1 MFQVGLLSTFDFIL
15 RLHFRIKS
23 NEEEILNVTIPTLL
37 ATIDDMASENI
48 IDYEKSR
55 LCLVDDGS
63 QDKTWNI
70 ITNYSNK
77 YEKVNGLKLSCNKGH
92 QVALFAGLMESMDN
106 FDATISI
113 DADLQDDPSEILPLY
128 SMIIENKY
136 DLVSGWKKKRND
148 PLTKTIPSKFFNLV
162 TRLFS
167 GIKLNDFNCGIK
179 IYRKE
184 VINSINLYGEMHRYI
199 PLIAKWNG
207 FNKIAEKEVNHNRRK
222 YGVTKFGM
230 ERYIRGFLDLLS
242 VSFVYRFRKRP
253 MHFFGSF
260 GVLSFLLGFIS
271 AGFIIYEKISKL
283 SQNVPLELIRPV
295 TDQPLFYIALLA
307 IIIGIQL
314 FLVGFLSE
322 LIIQI
327 NSDKKGYKIEK
338 TGNAQKK

>member
-1 MFQVGLLSTFDFIL
+1 MNLSIIIPAF
-15 RLHFRIKS
+15 
-23 NEEEILNVTIPTLL
+23 NEEESIKPLVNLIFKNLDKNLEDFEIILI
-37 ATIDDMASENI
+37 
-48 IDYEKSR
+48 
-55 LCLVDDGS
+55 DDGS
-63 QDKTWNI
+63 NDETWDEI
-70 ITNYSNK
+70 VKISNK
-77 YEKVNGLKLSCNKGH
+77 FENIVSIKLLENYGKSDALDAGFKVCKGNY
-92 QVALFAGLMESMDN
+92 VLTM
-106 FDATISI
+106 

-128 SMIIENKY
+128 SMIKENKY

-179 IYRKE
+179 IYKKE

-307 IIIGIQL
+307 IIIGFQL

>member
-1 MFQVGLLSTFDFIL
+1 MNLSIIIPAF
-15 RLHFRIKS
+15 
-23 NEEEILNVTIPTLL
+23 NEEESIKPLVNLIFKNLDKNLEDFEIILI
-37 ATIDDMASENI
+37 
-48 IDYEKSR
+48 
-55 LCLVDDGS
+55 DDGS
-63 QDKTWNI
+63 DDKTWTEI
-70 ITNYSNK
+70 FKISNK
-77 YEKVNGLKLSCNKGH
+77 FENIVSIKLIENYGKSDALDAGFKVCKGNY
-92 QVALFAGLMESMDN
+92 VLTM
-106 FDATISI
+106 

-128 SMIIENKY
+128 SMIKENKY

-307 IIIGIQL
+307 IIIGVQL

>member
-1 MFQVGLLSTFDFIL
+1 MNLSIIIPAF
-15 RLHFRIKS
+15 
-23 NEEEILNVTIPTLL
+23 NEEESIKPLVNLIFENLDKNLEDFEIILI
-37 ATIDDMASENI
+37 
-48 IDYEKSR
+48 
-55 LCLVDDGS
+55 DDGS
-63 QDKTWNI
+63 DDKTWTEI
-70 ITNYSNK
+70 VKISNK
-77 YEKVNGLKLSCNKGH
+77 FENIVSIKLLENYGKSDALDAGFKVCKGNY
-92 QVALFAGLMESMDN
+92 VLTM
-106 FDATISI
+106 

-128 SMIIENKY
+128 SMIKENKY

-307 IIIGIQL
+307 IIIGVQL

>member
-1 MFQVGLLSTFDFIL
+1 MNLSIIIPAF
-15 RLHFRIKS
+15 
-23 NEEEILNVTIPTLL
+23 NEEESITPLVNLIFKNLDKNLEDFEIILI
-37 ATIDDMASENI
+37 
-48 IDYEKSR
+48 
-55 LCLVDDGS
+55 DDGS
-63 QDKTWNI
+63 NDKTWDEI
-70 ITNYSNK
+70 VKISNK
-77 YEKVNGLKLSCNKGH
+77 FENIVSIKLLENYGKSDALDAGFKVCKGNY
-92 QVALFAGLMESMDN
+92 VLTM
-106 FDATISI
+106 

-307 IIIGIQL
+307 IIIGVQL

>member
-1 MFQVGLLSTFDFIL
+1 MNLSIIIPAF
-15 RLHFRIKS
+15 
-23 NEEEILNVTIPTLL
+23 NEEESIKPLVNLIFKNLDKNLDDFEIILI
-37 ATIDDMASENI
+37 
-48 IDYEKSR
+48 
-55 LCLVDDGS
+55 DDGS
-63 QDKTWNI
+63 NDKTWDEI
-70 ITNYSNK
+70 VKISNK
-77 YEKVNGLKLSCNKGH
+77 FENIVSIKLLENYGKSDALDAGFKVCKGNY
-92 QVALFAGLMESMDN
+92 VLTM
-106 FDATISI
+106 

-199 PLIAKWNG
+199 PLIARWNG

-307 IIIGIQL
+307 IIIGVQL

>member
-1 MFQVGLLSTFDFIL
+1 MNLSIIIPAF
-15 RLHFRIKS
+15 
-23 NEEEILNVTIPTLL
+23 NEEESIKPLIDRIFSNIETNLKDFEVILI
-37 ATIDDMASENI
+37 
-48 IDYEKSR
+48 
-55 LCLVDDGS
+55 DDGS
-63 QDKTWNI
+63 DDNTWTEIVKVSHKFKNI
-70 ITNYSNK
+70 VPIKLFENYGKSDALDAGFK
-77 YEKVNGLKLSCNKGH
+77 ICKGNY
-92 QVALFAGLMESMDN
+92 VLTM
-106 FDATISI
+106 

-128 SMIIENKY
+128 SMIKEKNY

-148 PLTKTIPSKFFNLV
+148 PLSKTIPSKFFNLV

-207 FNKIAEKEVNHNRRK
+207 FNKIAEKEVNHNKRK
-222 YGVTKFGM
+222 FGITKFGM

-260 GVLSFLLGFIS
+260 GVIFFLLGFIS
-271 AGFIIYEKISKL
+271 AGIIIYEKVSKL
-283 SQNVPLELIRPV
+283 SKNVPLDLIRPV

-307 IIIGIQL
+307 IIIGVQL

-322 LIIQI
+322 LVIQI

-338 TGNAQKK
+338 TGNVKKK

>member
-1 MFQVGLLSTFDFIL
+1 MNLSIIIPAF
-15 RLHFRIKS
+15 
-23 NEEEILNVTIPTLL
+23 NEEESIKPLVNLIFKNLDKNLEDFEIILI
-37 ATIDDMASENI
+37 
-48 IDYEKSR
+48 
-55 LCLVDDGS
+55 DDGS
-63 QDKTWNI
+63 NDKTWDEI
-70 ITNYSNK
+70 VKISNK
-77 YEKVNGLKLSCNKGH
+77 FENIVSIKLLENYGKSDALDAGFKVCKGNY
-92 QVALFAGLMESMDN
+92 VLTM
-106 FDATISI
+106 

-184 VINSINLYGEMHRYI
+184 VINCINLYGEMHRYI

>member
-1 MFQVGLLSTFDFIL
+1 MNLSIIIPAF
-15 RLHFRIKS
+15 
-23 NEEEILNVTIPTLL
+23 NEEESIKPLVNLIFKSLDKSLEDFEIILI
-37 ATIDDMASENI
+37 
-48 IDYEKSR
+48 
-55 LCLVDDGS
+55 DDGS
-63 QDKTWNI
+63 NDKTWDEI
-70 ITNYSNK
+70 VKISNK
-77 YEKVNGLKLSCNKGH
+77 FENIVPIKLLENYGKSDALDAGFKVCKGNY
-92 QVALFAGLMESMDN
+92 VLTM
-106 FDATISI
+106 

-128 SMIIENKY
+128 SMIIEKKY

-162 TRLFS
+162 TSLFS

-242 VSFVYRFRKRP
+242 VSFVYRFRRRP

-283 SQNVPLELIRPV
+283 SQSVPLELIRPV

-307 IIIGIQL
+307 IIIGVQL

-338 TGNAQKK
+338 TGNVQKK

>member
-1 MFQVGLLSTFDFIL
+1 MNLSIIIPAF
-15 RLHFRIKS
+15 
-23 NEEEILNVTIPTLL
+23 NEEESIKPLVNLIFKSLDKSLEDFEIILI
-37 ATIDDMASENI
+37 
-48 IDYEKSR
+48 
-55 LCLVDDGS
+55 DDGS
-63 QDKTWNI
+63 NDKTWDEI
-70 ITNYSNK
+70 VKISNK
-77 YEKVNGLKLSCNKGH
+77 FENIVPIKLLENYGKSDALDAGFKVCKGNY
-92 QVALFAGLMESMDN
+92 VLTM
-106 FDATISI
+106 

-242 VSFVYRFRKRP
+242 VSFVYRFRRRP

-283 SQNVPLELIRPV
+283 SQSVPLELIRPV

-307 IIIGIQL
+307 IIIGVQL

>member
-1 MFQVGLLSTFDFIL
+1 MNLSIIIPAF
-15 RLHFRIKS
+15 
-23 NEEEILNVTIPTLL
+23 NEEESIKPLVNLIFSNIDKNLKDFEIILI
-37 ATIDDMASENI
+37 
-48 IDYEKSR
+48 
-55 LCLVDDGS
+55 DDGS
-63 QDKTWNI
+63 NDKTWAEIVKVSQKFKNI
-70 ITNYSNK
+70 ISIKLLENYGKSDALDAGFK
-77 YEKVNGLKLSCNKGH
+77 ICKGNY
-92 QVALFAGLMESMDN
+92 VLTM
-106 FDATISI
+106 

-128 SMIIENKY
+128 SMIKENKY

-148 PLTKTIPSKFFNLV
+148 PLSKTIPSKFFNLV

-207 FNKIAEKEVNHNRRK
+207 FNKIAEKEVNHNKRK

-260 GVLSFLLGFIS
+260 GVLFFLLGFIS

-283 SQNVPLELIRPV
+283 SQNIPLDLIRPV

-307 IIIGIQL
+307 IIIGVQL

-322 LIIQI
+322 LVIQI

>member
-1 MFQVGLLSTFDFIL
+1 MNLSIIIPAF
-15 RLHFRIKS
+15 
-23 NEEEILNVTIPTLL
+23 NEEESIIPLVNLIFKNLDKNLEDFEIILI
-37 ATIDDMASENI
+37 
-48 IDYEKSR
+48 
-55 LCLVDDGS
+55 DDGS
-63 QDKTWNI
+63 NDKTWDEI
-70 ITNYSNK
+70 VKISNK
-77 YEKVNGLKLSCNKGH
+77 FENIVSIKLLENYGKSDALDAGFKVCKGNY
-92 QVALFAGLMESMDN
+92 VLTM
-106 FDATISI
+106 

-260 GVLSFLLGFIS
+260 GVLSFILGFIS

-307 IIIGIQL
+307 IIIGVQL

>member
-1 MFQVGLLSTFDFIL
+1 MNLSIIIPAF
-15 RLHFRIKS
+15 
-23 NEEEILNVTIPTLL
+23 NEEESIKPLVNLIFKNLDKNLEDFEIILI
-37 ATIDDMASENI
+37 
-48 IDYEKSR
+48 
-55 LCLVDDGS
+55 DDGS
-63 QDKTWNI
+63 DDKTWTEI
-70 ITNYSNK
+70 VKISNK
-77 YEKVNGLKLSCNKGH
+77 FENIVSIKLIENYGKSDALDAGFKVCKGNY
-92 QVALFAGLMESMDN
+92 VLTM
-106 FDATISI
+106 

-128 SMIIENKY
+128 SMIKENKY

-307 IIIGIQL
+307 IIIGVQL

-322 LIIQI
+322 LIIQV

>member
-1 MFQVGLLSTFDFIL
+1 MNLSIIIPAF
-15 RLHFRIKS
+15 
-23 NEEEILNVTIPTLL
+23 NEEESIKPLVNLIFKNLDKNVK
-37 ATIDDMASENI
+37 
-48 IDYEKSR
+48 DYEII
-55 LCLVDDGS
+55 LIDDGS
-63 QDKTWNI
+63 DDKTWTEI
-70 ITNYSNK
+70 VKISNK
-77 YEKVNGLKLSCNKGH
+77 FENIVSIKLLENYGKSDALDAGFKVCRGNYVLT
-92 QVALFAGLMESMDN
+92 M
-106 FDATISI
+106 

-128 SMIIENKY
+128 TMIKENKY

>member
-1 MFQVGLLSTFDFIL
+1 MNLSIIIPAF
-15 RLHFRIKS
+15 
-23 NEEEILNVTIPTLL
+23 NEEESIKPLVNLIFKNLDKNLEDFEIILI
-37 ATIDDMASENI
+37 
-48 IDYEKSR
+48 
-55 LCLVDDGS
+55 DDGS
-63 QDKTWNI
+63 NDKTWDEI
-70 ITNYSNK
+70 VKISNK
-77 YEKVNGLKLSCNKGH
+77 FENIVSIKLLENYGKSDALDAGFKVCKGNY
-92 QVALFAGLMESMDN
+92 VLTM
-106 FDATISI
+106 

-162 TRLFS
+162 TSLFS

-242 VSFVYRFRKRP
+242 VSFVYRFRRRP

-307 IIIGIQL
+307 IIIGVQL

-338 TGNAQKK
+338 TGNDQKK

>member
-1 MFQVGLLSTFDFIL
+1 MNLSIIIPAF
-15 RLHFRIKS
+15 
-23 NEEEILNVTIPTLL
+23 NEEESIKPLVNLIFKNLDKNLEDFEIILI
-37 ATIDDMASENI
+37 
-48 IDYEKSR
+48 
-55 LCLVDDGS
+55 DDGS
-63 QDKTWNI
+63 NDKTWDEI
-70 ITNYSNK
+70 VKISNK
-77 YEKVNGLKLSCNKGH
+77 FENIVSIKLLENYGKSDALDAGFKVCKGNYI
-92 QVALFAGLMESMDN
+92 LTM
-106 FDATISI
+106 

-307 IIIGIQL
+307 IIIGVQL

>member
-1 MFQVGLLSTFDFIL
+1 MNLSIIIPAF
-15 RLHFRIKS
+15 
-23 NEEEILNVTIPTLL
+23 NEEESIKPLVNLIFKNLDRNLEDFEIILI
-37 ATIDDMASENI
+37 
-48 IDYEKSR
+48 
-55 LCLVDDGS
+55 DDGS
-63 QDKTWNI
+63 NDKTWDEI
-70 ITNYSNK
+70 VKISNK
-77 YEKVNGLKLSCNKGH
+77 FENIVSIKLLENYGKSDALDAGFKVCKGNY
-92 QVALFAGLMESMDN
+92 VLTM
-106 FDATISI
+106 

-179 IYRKE
+179 VYRKE

-283 SQNVPLELIRPV
+283 SQNIPLELIRPV

-307 IIIGIQL
+307 IIIGVQL

>member
-1 MFQVGLLSTFDFIL
+1 MNLSIIIPAF
-15 RLHFRIKS
+15 
-23 NEEEILNVTIPTLL
+23 NEEESIKPLVNLIFKNLDKNVK
-37 ATIDDMASENI
+37 
-48 IDYEKSR
+48 DYEII
-55 LCLVDDGS
+55 LIDDGS
-63 QDKTWNI
+63 DDKTWTEI
-70 ITNYSNK
+70 VKISNK
-77 YEKVNGLKLSCNKGH
+77 FENIVSIKLLENYGKSDALDAGFKVCKGNY
-92 QVALFAGLMESMDN
+92 VLTM
-106 FDATISI
+106 

-128 SMIIENKY
+128 SMIKENKY

-179 IYRKE
+179 IYKKE

-307 IIIGIQL
+307 IIIGVQL

>member
-1 MFQVGLLSTFDFIL
+1 MNLSIIIPAF
-15 RLHFRIKS
+15 
-23 NEEEILNVTIPTLL
+23 NEEESIKPLVNLIFKNLDKNLEDFEIILI
-37 ATIDDMASENI
+37 
-48 IDYEKSR
+48 
-55 LCLVDDGS
+55 DDGS
-63 QDKTWNI
+63 NDKTWSEI
-70 ITNYSNK
+70 VKISNK
-77 YEKVNGLKLSCNKGH
+77 FENIVSIKLLENYGKSDALDAGFKVCKGNY
-92 QVALFAGLMESMDN
+92 VLTM
-106 FDATISI
+106 

-307 IIIGIQL
+307 IIIGVQL

>member
-1 MFQVGLLSTFDFIL
+1 MNLSIIIPAF
-15 RLHFRIKS
+15 
-23 NEEEILNVTIPTLL
+23 NEEESIKPLVNLIFKNLDKNLEDFEIILI
-37 ATIDDMASENI
+37 
-48 IDYEKSR
+48 
-55 LCLVDDGS
+55 DDGS
-63 QDKTWNI
+63 NDKTWDEI
-70 ITNYSNK
+70 VKISNK
-77 YEKVNGLKLSCNKGH
+77 FENIVSIKLLENYGKSDALDAGFKICKGNY
-92 QVALFAGLMESMDN
+92 VLTM
-106 FDATISI
+106 

-307 IIIGIQL
+307 IIIGVQL